1 MVRLSQIKFS
11 PFKLRPEI
19 KQSKYELPRASFFS
33 LFLSISNNIFFF
45 PLYHSVL
52 QARRLCVHQDSEAAD
67 RFRESGLADVVME
80 TTTAAAITSGSS
92 SSSSPPPFRVELVHE
107 DDNYGSDYGGDYGG
121 AYEGDGGQKI
131 LM

>member
-45 PLYHSVL
+45 PSII
-52 QARRLCVHQDSEAAD
+52 QFCKRDDSASIRTRRRPTALEKAD
-67 RFRESGLADVVME
+67 WRMWSWR
-80 TTTAAAITSGSS
+80 
-92 SSSSPPPFRVELVHE
+92 PPPPPPSLPDLLLLLLPLLLFEWNSSTRTTIT
-107 DDNYGSDYGGDYGG
+107 G
-121 AYEGDGGQKI
+121 ATMGATMGAPMRETGAKRS
-131 LM
+131 

>member
-1 MVRLSQIKFS
+1 MNCREHHFF
-11 PFKLRPEI
+11 P
-19 KQSKYELPRASFFS
+19 FFS
-33 LFLSISNNIFFF
+33 LFQITSFF

-107 DDNYGSDYGGDYGG
+107 DGNYGSDYGGDYGG